1 MIRNTEVK
9 VILIIKNCG
18 NLKEQDILK
27 YQEQYN
33 NLNLIYDTSFH
44 DRYIILDKKV
54 FYHCGA
60 SLNHAGSKTFSIN
73 TLEDE
78 IVKRSL
84 LEKIE
89 ILKEFI

>member
-1 MIRNTEVK
+1 MIRNTKVK

-18 NLKEQDILK
+18 NLKEQDIIK
-27 YQEQYN
+27 YQEQYD
-33 NLNLIYDTSFH
+33 NLKIIYDTSFH

-60 SLNHAGSKTFSIN
+60 SLNHAGSKTFSLN
-73 TLEDE
+73 KLEDK

-84 LEKIE
+84 LEK
-89 ILKEFI
+89 LQK

>member
-1 MIRNTEVK
+1 MIRNTKVK

-27 YQEQYN
+27 YQEQYD
-33 NLNLIYDTSFH
+33 NLHLIYDTSFH

-78 IVKRSL
+78 MVK
-84 LEKIE
+84 KVFW
-89 ILKEFI
+89 KK